1 MLKYLVLWLIK
12 NKAKAIKKHT
22 SCDYKCKFNITTC
35 NSNQKWNNET
45 YQYECILHT
54 LLIAI
59 ILLLILTMI
68 CYYYAKSRWRQ
79 KDIDVLISI

>member
-1 MLKYLVLWLIK
+1 MIINANSILQHVIQIK
-12 NKAKAIKKHT
+12 
-22 SCDYKCKFNITTC
+22 
-35 NSNQKWNNET
+35 KWNNET

-68 CYYYAKSRWRQ
+68 CYYYAKNR
-79 KDIDVLISI
+79 